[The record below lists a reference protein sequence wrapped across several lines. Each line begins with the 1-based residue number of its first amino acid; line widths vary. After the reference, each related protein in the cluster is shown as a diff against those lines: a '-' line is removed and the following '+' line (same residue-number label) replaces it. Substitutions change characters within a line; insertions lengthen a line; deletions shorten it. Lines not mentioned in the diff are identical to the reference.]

1 MIADKNLQSGLQPIR
16 CPVCNKE
23 FLPSAAS
30 TMPFC
35 SDRCQKIDLGRWL
48 NEGYGLP
55 VEGQEDVEFNPEDD
69 DPGQASE
76 F

>member
-16 CPVCNKE
+16 CPVCSKK
-23 FLPSAAS
+23 FLPSTDS

-55 VEGQEDVEFNPEDD
+55 IEGQEDV
-69 DPGQASE
+69 DPGMKVDDSE
-76 F
+76 EEL